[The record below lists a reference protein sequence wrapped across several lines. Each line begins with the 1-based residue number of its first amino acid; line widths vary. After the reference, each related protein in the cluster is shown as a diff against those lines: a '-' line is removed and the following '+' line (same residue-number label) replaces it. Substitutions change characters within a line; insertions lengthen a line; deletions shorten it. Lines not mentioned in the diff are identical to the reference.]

1 MEIKGKGKLTVLT
14 GKKTGFEVPGN
25 YMVIIFLISFSIL
38 LFLFYLDFITYKGNL
53 AGEHILYVKMDG
65 NTGSVLKVNNRYLK
79 NPASIK
85 NSRNFS
91 YGFYTIRY
99 DIKKVKASPE
109 FLLFLF

>member
-65 NTGSVLKVNNRYLK
+65 NTLLQIFRSAHI
-79 NPASIK
+79 P
-85 NSRNFS
+85 
-91 YGFYTIRY
+91 
-99 DIKKVKASPE
+99 KA
-109 FLLFLF
+109 